1 MSHTDGIDCPLCS
14 QEAGGRRE
22 LRIHLMVEHR
32 KSTVIDEY
40 VTHLDDTRRAAD
52 EQATRID

>member
-1 MSHTDGIDCPLCS
+1 MNNRRREDCPLC
-14 QEAGGRRE
+14 ARAVADRTE

-40 VTHLDDTRRAAD
+40 VDRMDRRVVAPP
-52 EQATRID
+52 

>member
-1 MSHTDGIDCPLCS
+1 MNETEDCPLCP
-14 QEAGGRRE
+14 RRMTDRTE

-40 VTHLDDTRRAAD
+40 VDRLDRTRMVAP
-52 EQATRID
+52 

>member
-1 MSHTDGIDCPLCS
+1 MNNANGTDCPLCARAV
-14 QEAGGRRE
+14 EGRTE

-40 VTHLDDTRRAAD
+40 VDRLGQTAVTP
-52 EQATRID
+52 